1 MPREVFA
8 AALVPRDKELLA
20 HEELGHE
27 ALNGR
32 EH

>member
-1 MPREVFA
+1 MPREIFA
-8 AALVPRDKELLA
+8 AALVPHDEELCPN
-20 HEELGHE
+20 EELGHE